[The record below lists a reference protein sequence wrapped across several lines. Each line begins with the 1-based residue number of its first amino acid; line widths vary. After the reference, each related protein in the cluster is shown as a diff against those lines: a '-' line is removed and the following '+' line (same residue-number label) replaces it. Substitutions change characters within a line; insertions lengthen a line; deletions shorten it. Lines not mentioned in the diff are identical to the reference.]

1 MSFTTSTSEAAS
13 KASTT
18 ISSTEAF
25 TTTSTTEAS
34 TTINSTTEAC
44 TSTSTTEASTTS
56 FSTTTTTFVSTT
68 MMTYSSSSYPV
79 VPVSVLSVS
88 LKDEDI
94 YVSFP
99 ERLFFQVCNYCLEFM
114 LLSRTLTQSGSQIF
128 SDDLR
133 RGNLY
138 FLTYLSEHSKSRK
151 SQTI

>member
-34 TTINSTTEAC
+34 TTTNSTTEA
-44 TSTSTTEASTTS
+44 STSTTEASTTS